1 MKYLIVGAQGTGK
14 STLLHHFDDKMTV
27 VTEVVRNLAKTE
39 GIAVNED
46 GNMEGQTKIF
56 DTYYDILS
64 NTPGPYISDRG
75 LTDVIAYTVY
85 NMQRLIHEMKISQ
98 EEGQRFIEEQINRF
112 IDFSDKNEDIVYF
125 YVPIEFEVEGDG
137 FRSTNEEFR
146 AEVDKNISELFEYME
161 GLHRG
166 LNVFTL
172 RGSVEERLET
182 MEEIMKNYG
191 DIQ

>member
-14 STLLHHFDDKMTV
+14 STLLHYFDDKMAV

-56 DTYYDILS
+56 NTYYDILS

-98 EEGQRFIEEQINRF
+98 EEGQRFIEDQINRF
-112 IDFSDKNEDIVYF
+112 IEFSEKNEDVVYF
-125 YVPIEFEVEGDG
+125 YVPIEFGVDDDG

-146 AEVDKNISELFEYME
+146 TEVDKNISELFEYME
-161 GLHRG
+161 GLHMG

-172 RGSVEERLET
+172 RGTVEERLET